1 MENVKWD
8 EMKIKV
14 AHTLDSTEVRESR
27 FTLLRNLVL
36 SQSDFVKK
44 QGDIIQFVD
53 KTCRPYSPTNPSENE
68 FWYYCLESDTP
79 LLPTFYKTLA
89 LAFHQGTY
97 NTVLDQIVAQR
108 GKLSDDGDK
117 VVDRHS
123 GYIIRSI
130 DYDESEGYDEA
141 GFKIVSREVP

>member
-1 MENVKWD
+1 
-8 EMKIKV
+8 MK
-14 AHTLDSTEVRESR
+14 
-27 FTLLRNLVL
+27 
-36 SQSDFVKK
+36 
-44 QGDIIQFVD
+44 
-53 KTCRPYSPTNPSENE
+53 
-68 FWYYCLESDTP
+68 FWYYCLESSTP

-89 LAFHQGTY
+89 DAFYHGTY

-130 DYDESEGYDEA
+130 DYDESEGYDKG
-141 GFKIVSREVP
+141 GFKIISREILEKDIEKKNRRARI